1 VEISSLGTNGK
12 SLVSPLVELVDS
24 VFLVAQGKT
33 GSIAKRYPN
42 LFETSNWNNIYC
54 AMFNRRLAGCVFTRP
69 FEYVYDGEIGCSSMV
84 GLVCVGH
91 EVRGHG
97 IGKHLMSFVTEALV
111 RSNRQATLWT
121 TIPEYYSKL
130 GWKTIDRGVLG
141 VLRSSNKHAL
151 ATSFSS
157 LSENI
162 DRIESIRNAWLDSRV
177 VRRKIDYQV
186 VPTAVSTVSC
196 IVEGDNPNESAYVL
210 FGRTVARAYIF
221 EMVGNPAYFSPF
233 VDRVRACCE
242 EVFINDCV
250 GSPSYRWFSNVEN
263 LEWKRQQ
270 LGMSL
275 NFGNHNDDADDF
287 HIPFFDRI

>member
-1 VEISSLGTNGK
+1 VEISSLGTNGE

-111 RSNRQATLWT
+111 RSSRQATLWT

-130 GWKTIDRGVLG
+130 GWTTIDRGVLG
-141 VLRSSNKHAL
+141 VLRSSNKHEL
-151 ATSFSS
+151 DTSFSS
-157 LSENI
+157 LAENI

-186 VPTAVSTVSC
+186 VPTAVSTVRC
-196 IVEGDNPNESAYVL
+196 IVEGNDPNESAYVL
-210 FGRTVARAYIF
+210 LGKTDCKAYIY
-221 EMVGNPAYFSPF
+221 EMVGNPSYFSRF
-233 VDRVRACCE
+233 VDRIKECCE
-242 EVFINDCV
+242 EAFVNDYV

-263 LEWKRQQ
+263 LEWKRQK
-270 LGMSL
+270 LGMCL
-275 NFGNHNDDADDF
+275 NIGCDSRDEQVF